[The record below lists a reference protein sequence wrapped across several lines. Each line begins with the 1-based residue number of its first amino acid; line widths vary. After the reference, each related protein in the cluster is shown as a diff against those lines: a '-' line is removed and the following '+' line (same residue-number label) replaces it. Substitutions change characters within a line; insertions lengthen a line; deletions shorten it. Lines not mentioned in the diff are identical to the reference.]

1 MSNFYLDVIC
11 RDPRYLSTQRCAD
24 IELLDP
30 RFREKVCDLI
40 AKARDDLGISL
51 KVWETFRSHA
61 RQIMLFN
68 QKATKLRSVGVHHY
82 GLAADIVKWD
92 GEPSWR
98 GDWAFMGTL
107 AREFGLHWG
116 GDWDDN
122 SKTLN
127 HFNDLDH
134 VQFITT
140 AQQQALFAGTWY
152 P

>member
-1 MSNFYLDVIC
+1 
-11 RDPRYLSTQRCAD
+11 
-24 IELLDP
+24 
-30 RFREKVCDLI
+30 
-40 AKARDDLGISL
+40 L

-127 HFNDLDH
+127 HFNDLGPCA
-134 VQFITT
+134 VYYNCPTT
-140 AQQQALFAGTWY
+140 SIVCWHLVSVGGLVSGSDAYTLFCNTAFLAFAFWY
-152 P
+152 